1 MIAGHIVKVAVLFTA
16 GVGLA
21 SLCPIDPWSMSVVG
35 QMGAVLSFIPFL
47 LSKRFPGM
55 RHTRLQ
61 DVFILISIFFIGVVY
76 YGTAI
81 LKEMSALSHDGPMI
95 ALTRECLGRLQGIID
110 GIGWGRRQTAGLLR
124 ALLSGDR
131 GALDPAVAAAFRAAG
146 ASHILALSGLHLG
159 IIYGIVTKCLSIL
172 GRSPA
177 AFAIRSCITVLL
189 CAFYTLMTG
198 ASPSLVRAFLF
209 ILINETL
216 RFFPDRSRH
225 PLSVL
230 SVALMIQ
237 LVANPLVIKSL
248 GFQLSYLSMTGIF
261 VIFPRLQAWLP
272 SPASDEKISFISRQI
287 DKLTQLI
294 WTSAAISISC
304 QIMTAPLVWLRFHT
318 FPQYFLLTNLLALP
332 LTSLL
337 MPASILS
344 LILSAVGCCP
354 HILVS
359 ITELLASALI
369 RTLEIIAS

>member
-1 MIAGHIVKVAVLFTA
+1 
-16 GVGLA
+16 
-21 SLCPIDPWSMSVVG
+21 
-35 QMGAVLSFIPFL
+35 
-47 LSKRFPGM
+47 
-55 RHTRLQ
+55 
-61 DVFILISIFFIGVVY
+61 
-76 YGTAI
+76 
-81 LKEMSALSHDGPMI
+81 
-95 ALTRECLGRLQGIID
+95 
-110 GIGWGRRQTAGLLR
+110 
-124 ALLSGDR
+124 
-131 GALDPAVAAAFRAAG
+131 
-146 ASHILALSGLHLG
+146 
-159 IIYGIVTKCLSIL
+159 
-172 GRSPA
+172 
-177 AFAIRSCITVLL
+177 
-189 CAFYTLMTG
+189 MTG

-237 LVANPLVIKSL
+237 LAANPLVIKSL

-272 SPASDEKISFISRQI
+272 SPASDEKISFVSRQI

-304 QIMTAPLVWLRFHT
+304 QIMTAPLVWLRFHS